1 MTAQRD
7 DILWLDEKVHVSIAE
22 LAECTGVPEAVLR
35 ELVEY
40 GALAPADPRAD
51 VWTFSADW
59 VVSVRT
65 AARVC
70 NDLELETRAL
80 ALALSYVERIHR
92 LEEEVRRLTALL
104 GEPRR

>member
-1 MTAQRD
+1 MMAERD
-7 DILWLDEKVHVSIAE
+7 EFLWLDERVHVSIAE
-22 LAECTGVPEAVLR
+22 LSECTGVTEAQLR

-40 GALAPADPRAD
+40 GALAPADPRAGEW
-51 VWTFSADW
+51 VFSADW

-70 NDLELETRAL
+70 HDLELETNAL
-80 ALALSYVERIHR
+80 ALVLSYLERIHR
-92 LEEEVRRLTALL
+92 LEEEVRRLSAQL

>member
-1 MTAQRD
+1 MTAQRE
-7 DILWLDEKVHVSIAE
+7 DILWLDERVHVTIAE
-22 LAECTGVPEAVLR
+22 LAECTGVPEPVLR

-40 GALAPADPRAD
+40 GALAPADPRAGE
-51 VWTFSADW
+51 WTFSADW

-92 LEEEVRRLTALL
+92 LEEEVRRLTAQL
-104 GEPRR
+104 GEPPR

>member
-40 GALAPADPRAD
+40 GALAPADPRAE